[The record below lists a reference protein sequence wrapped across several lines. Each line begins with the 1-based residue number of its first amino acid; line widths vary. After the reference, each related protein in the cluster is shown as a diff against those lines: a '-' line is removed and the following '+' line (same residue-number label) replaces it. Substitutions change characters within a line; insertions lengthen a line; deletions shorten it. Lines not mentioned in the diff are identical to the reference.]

1 MFEECYSSNRQ
12 KQTVASFSI
21 STGFTVKFELVFVL
35 KQENIGGLILKTTER
50 VQGLLKRG
58 SRNF

>member
-1 MFEECYSSNRQ
+1 MFEKCYSSNRQ

-21 STGFTVKFELVFVL
+21 STGFRVKFELVFVL

-50 VQGLLKRG
+50 VQDLLKSG